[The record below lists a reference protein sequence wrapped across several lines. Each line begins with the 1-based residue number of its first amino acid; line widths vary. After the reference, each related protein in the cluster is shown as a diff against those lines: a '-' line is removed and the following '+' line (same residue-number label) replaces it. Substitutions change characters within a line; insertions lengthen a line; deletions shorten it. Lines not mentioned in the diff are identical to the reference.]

1 MSRLT
6 VQGRDQRDRAAKGP
20 HRPPRVDH
28 DWSRTPHS
36 SQDAAVMAHIRGAPS
51 VPALVV
57 GIDDLDRRAVHD
69 AADQCR
75 LAGTGKAGHDD
86 HRVVWVG
93 EAHDNSVGPP
103 CEPDVNRT

>member
-28 DWSRTPHS
+28 DGSRTPHS
-36 SQDAAVMAHIRGAPS
+36 GHDAAVVAHIRGAPS
-51 VPALVV
+51 LPALVV
-57 GIDDLDRRAVHD
+57 GVDDLDRGAVHH

-75 LAGTGKAGHDD
+75 LAGTGNAGHDD
-86 HRVVWVG
+86 HRVVWEG
-93 EAHDNSVGPP
+93 EAHVHSLGPTR
-103 CEPDVNRT
+103 ESDVKRT